1 MRVRRKR
8 KRNGLKLIAV
18 MVMIICGVVLY
29 RSQDL
34 NSEVNDK
41 RDKVAKLNEQLE
53 NENERTVTLEEKKA
67 FQSTKRYIEE
77 IARTKLGLVYPDEYI
92 VEEESL
98 DK

>member
-1 MRVRRKR
+1 
-8 KRNGLKLIAV
+8 

-29 RSQDL
+29 RTQDL
-34 NSEVNDK
+34 NSEVNEK
-41 RDKVAKLNEQLE
+41 KDKVAKLNEQLE
-53 NENERTVTLEEKKA
+53 NEYERTVTLEEKKA